1 MFFTLKP
8 DGDVSPAMFVTLG
21 PECDVSTAKLFTLR
35 PECDVS
41 SIEYVTLGLDPRV
54 LFYFAYFLES
64 ETIIPAALCPGAPV
78 TPPPGWVPEPQ
89 M

>member
-1 MFFTLKP
+1 MKNSEGEKDHRVKP
-8 DGDVSPAMFVTLG
+8 DDDVLPAKFV
-21 PECDVSTAKLFTLR
+21 TLR